1 MTFHVSWLENQYPA
15 QGEVVNRIKEIHHTF
30 LDGNRSDIAHMIFLF
45 HQLRCFG
52 LPNLFDILV
61 RETAKEL
68 DEESKQLAFVRVIE
82 IAIILTLVGLSRING
97 CPGLI
102 SNIGDRTHMAVALVK
117 YLESI

>member
-1 MTFHVSWLENQYPA
+1 MFHGWRTSTLRKVSEA
-15 QGEVVNRIKEIHHTF
+15 VNRIKEIHHTF
-30 LDGNRSDIAHMIFLF
+30 LDGNRSDITHMVFLF
-45 HQLRCFG
+45 HQLRCFSS
-52 LPNLFDILV
+52 PNLFDVLV

-82 IAIILTLVGLSRING
+82 IAIILTLVGLARING
-97 CPGLI
+97 RPGLI